1 MPNLSLLERNR
12 RLGLSPLRRLLLA
25 MFLGF
30 GHSAGLGQAPTWT
43 FVPQA
48 AVLPPSL
55 SGGSIL
61 AVGPGVLVVR
71 ESGNLSARI
80 VFGSQS
86 SPFLAA
92 GDLAPGGGTFIA
104 PPSNLGNEV
113 NVLAVSPKLIVFQG
127 TVRLSEAV
135 TERRFYRWQDGTLIH
150 LPTPSGVLYDLEI
163 NDGQGRFLA
172 RRNLDSLRKE
182 SWITDGLVDRPSVV
196 FENAFGGDE
205 ERTGTVVGIT
215 ADGALLFFEQRLQ
228 FEGSLRR
235 VLRSLYFRGARDTVI
250 ASSTLN
256 IDPDF
261 GIKNGTEVSSVRG
274 GFNSA
279 GDVLVREDV
288 FVADVVTVRK
298 LLLVRS
304 AGATELVA
312 QTGERFSGF
321 STFRMENLLTTH
333 PQPIFVA
340 NLVPAG
346 RGLFTGP
353 GLESRFGGN
362 FEAGFGEPGE
372 VTSILTFHDR
382 GVMLVNARLASGVSV
397 RALGSTAVIDPAAD
411 TDSDGLLDV
420 WETEGRGIDI
430 NGDGII
436 DLDLFAL
443 GARPNHKDLFV
454 EIDATPSD
462 RPIRTAALNQVVAA
476 FANAPV
482 NNPDGSTGIRLHL
495 AIDEKD
501 VRPEF
506 GATPNDQLPAGFREV
521 TKPAHFG
528 TPGQR
533 ADPNREHILAAKRRA
548 YRYCIIYNSITF
560 AEGGGYLGT
569 AEIKGNDFVVHIGA
583 KTFHD
588 GFRDTEDQAATF
600 MHELG
605 HTLGLQHGGGVD
617 EVIVFEPK
625 SWHGKPNYPS
635 IMNYALAHPY
645 RWSARFWRLDFC
657 REKLPDL
664 NETSLNERAG
674 IPSSRYRNFS
684 MPYGVGP
691 TTQRAMRL
699 ARLDGRPIDF
709 TANGFMSS
717 SVSADLNFIGA
728 AATFAGVD
736 RPSPQEVMKG
746 HNDWEAIHYA
756 VVDREG
762 PLAGDVALAEGC
774 PTVEIHD
781 LLDRLV
787 PVEADTY
794 EEWIAA
800 YAEEGPGQVT
810 LTGFSDD
817 PDDDGIPNGIE
828 RYFGTNPTEANA
840 AFELVPGAVPPV
852 FRHSR
857 TLSPPADLVA
867 SYQWT
872 TDLRNWH
879 ASGETAGGVTVH
891 LDPVTAKEPGPMG
904 DLVEIAPI
912 IVGNSPPTLFLRMRV
927 KRTSE

>member
-1 MPNLSLLERNR
+1 M
-12 RLGLSPLRRLLLA
+12 
-25 MFLGF
+25 
-30 GHSAGLGQAPTWT
+30 
-43 FVPQA
+43 
-48 AVLPPSL
+48 
-55 SGGSIL
+55 
-61 AVGPGVLVVR
+61 VVR
-71 ESGNLSARI
+71 ESATNNAVHV
-80 VFGSQS
+80 VFEKEAK
-86 SPFLAA
+86 PLYTR
-92 GDLAPGGGTFIA
+92 GDPAPGGGTFLDVVA
-104 PPSNLGNEV
+104 GSAATPGKLYV
-113 NVLAVSPKLIVFQG
+113 VSPDLVI
-127 TVRLSEAV
+127 LSTRV
-135 TERRFYRWQDGTLIH
+135 LLPNNTFPLRYFRWRKGNLDH
-150 LPTPSGVLYDLEI
+150 LEVPAGALYVLEN
-163 NDGQGRFLA
+163 NDSHGKFLA
-172 RRNLDSLRKE
+172 YREVDAFSRE
-182 SWITDGLVDRPSVV
+182 YWITDGVKNSPAIVLKQMSSVV
-196 FENAFGGDE
+196 DVFEQQ
-205 ERTGTVVGIT
+205 TVVGIT
-215 ADGALLFFEQRLQ
+215 VDGAFLIND
-228 FEGSLRR
+228 LRESSTAELWQQDTS
-235 VLRSLYFRGARDTVI
+235 VYFRGSRSATI
-250 ASSTLN
+250 ASGTRVQN
-256 IDPDF
+256 FAGENF
-261 GIKNGTEVSSVRG
+261 GKSFSASAV
-274 GFNSA
+274 NSA
-279 GDVLVREDV
+279 GDVVLME
-288 FVADVVTVRK
+288 FTANGS
-298 LLLVRS
+298 LLTHRS
-304 AGATELVA
+304 RMYLHRPAGGATLVA
-312 QTGERFSGF
+312 ETTFEFGQFQFDFPRFVTLEGQTIFKAFVPMEEGNQLVGF
-321 STFRMENLLTTH
+321 F
-333 PQPIFVA
+333 I
-340 NLVPAG
+340 
-346 RGLFTGP
+346 GP
-353 GLESRFGGN
+353 TPNDRFGGD
-362 FEAGFGEPGE
+362 FSLGFGQSGT
-372 VTSILTFHDR
+372 VNSIRSFHET
-382 GVMLVNARLASGVSV
+382 GVMLIEARLTDRTRVP
-397 RALGSTAVIDPAAD
+397 ALGFTRVSGLEAD
-411 TDSDGLLDV
+411 TDGDGLPDA
-420 WETEGRGIDI
+420 WETEGGGIDI

-443 GARPNHKDLFV
+443 GARPDRKDLFV
-454 EIDATPSD
+454 EIDATPSA
-462 RPIRTAALNQVVAA
+462 RPIRAAALDLVVAA

-495 AIDEKD
+495 EIDEKE

-528 TPGQR
+528 TLAQR
-533 ADPNREHILAAKRRA
+533 ADPNREHLLAAKRRA

-560 AEGGGYLGT
+560 TEGGGYLGI

-605 HTLGLQHGGGVD
+605 HTLGLEHGGGVD
-617 EVIVFEPK
+617 EVVIVNK

-657 REKLPDL
+657 REQLPDL

-674 IPSSRYRNFS
+674 IPSTLYRNFS

-709 TANGFMSS
+709 NANGFMSS

-728 AATFAGVD
+728 AADFAGVD

-810 LTGFSDD
+810 LTGFSED

-828 RYFGTNPTEANA
+828 RYFGSNPAEANA

-857 TLSPPADLVA
+857 TLSPPADLLA
-867 SYQWT
+867 SYQWS
-872 TDLRNWH
+872 TDLQNWH

-891 LDPVTAKEPGPMG
+891 LDPATAEEPGPMG
-904 DLVEIAPI
+904 DLVEITPVI
-912 IVGNSPPTLFLRMRV
+912 SGTPQPTLFLRMLV
-927 KRTSE
+927 ERTSE